1 MSPSTETR
9 ETREF
14 AREIKF
20 RLLPE
25 LAEAVREWV
34 GPRLQGD
41 PNASSPDGS
50 GYDITS
56 LYCDTP
62 EFDVFQRRGSY
73 GRSKYRIRRYGRSE
87 VVFLERKMRTQGKL
101 TKRRS
106 IIPMEELARLE
117 RVGVDL
123 GTGRPLTQPSAT
135 LSPSDGERDGVRGFS
150 RPVFS
155 NDAGSV
161 TYSDTHWSGRWFH
174 RRLMARRLAPV
185 ARIAYRRTA
194 RVAMTVNGP
203 IRLTIDEDL
212 RATTVHGFDFF
223 GSEPAVPVLPGYAIL
238 ELKFLRD
245 LPALF
250 KALVEE
256 FALVPEPT
264 SKYRLAVDAL
274 RLVAPT
280 CSTHEVRSASQ
291 GSSLLQP
298 CPNS

>member
-1 MSPSTETR
+1 LKIEETGESAPR
-9 ETREF
+9 NGRPLGVRRLDGALVKPQRAEQPHQSGVQPPHSIAPFQSLSAISKQALTYVETPWAGR
-14 AREIKF
+14 
-20 RLLPE
+20 
-25 LAEAVREWV
+25 W
-34 GPRLQGD
+34 
-41 PNASSPDGS
+41 
-50 GYDITS
+50 
-56 LYCDTP
+56 
-62 EFDVFQRRGSY
+62 FQRRL
-73 GRSKYRIRRYGRSE
+73 I
-87 VVFLERKMRTQGKL
+87 
-101 TKRRS
+101 
-106 IIPMEELARLE
+106 
-117 RVGVDL
+117 
-123 GTGRPLTQPSAT
+123 
-135 LSPSDGERDGVRGFS
+135 
-150 RPVFS
+150 
-155 NDAGSV
+155 
-161 TYSDTHWSGRWFH
+161 
-174 RRLMARRLAPV
+174 ARRLAPV

-274 RLVAPT
+274 RLVASAS
-280 CSTHEVRSASQ
+280 STHEVRSSSQ
-291 GSSLLQP
+291 GSPLLQP